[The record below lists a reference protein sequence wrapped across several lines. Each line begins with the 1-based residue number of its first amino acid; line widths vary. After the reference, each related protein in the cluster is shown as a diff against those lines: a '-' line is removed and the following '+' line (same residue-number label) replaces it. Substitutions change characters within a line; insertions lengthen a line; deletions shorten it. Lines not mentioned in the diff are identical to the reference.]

1 MQSIVSHASRQGVGL
16 WKEIVGVGDWICATI
31 SAQILQ
37 STTPQRSAAQAT
49 ASPTFLPMTR
59 KISMASERNATVTKG
74 EVEYLNINV
83 IV

>member
-1 MQSIVSHASRQGVGL
+1 MIIMIGE
-16 WKEIVGVGDWICATI
+16 WMDATI

-37 STTPQRSAAQAT
+37 STTPPRSAAQAT